1 MTQMIEIVV
10 AGPVGSGKSHVLEL
24 IEKALCAEYGHH
36 VQIASHDLLCERGLG
51 SPGSKPRVSDTIFSL
66 KEQGEVSFRKLGER
80 RVTAESQS
88 TATSN
93 ELKAGVLSGR
103 FIPDRNQIDAM
114 RLVARLV
121 NAGAIALV
129 DDEYV
134 PGQQTF
140 RALKIGKKVSD
151 SAEEAMT
158 RIEATTA
165 QLREVVA
172 PAFEPGQTMIGSFSI
187 DPLESAIESAARL
200 LRDEREHLAHIST
213 TLNGDIPLSPVYKR
227 MSSHLEALLDAQL
240 SRVRP

>member
-24 IEKALCAEYGHH
+24 IEKALRAEYGHH
-36 VQIASHDLLCERGLG
+36 VQIASHDLLCERALG

-93 ELKAGVLSGR
+93 ELKAGELSGR

-121 NAGAIALV
+121 NAGAIALA

-134 PGQQTF
+134 PGQQMF
-140 RALKIGKKVSD
+140 RALKIGKTASESVH
-151 SAEEAMT
+151 EAMI
-158 RIEATTA
+158 RVDATTA
-165 QLREVVA
+165 PVL
-172 PAFEPGQTMIGSFSI
+172 EPGQAMIGSFAG
-187 DPLESAIESAARL
+187 DLLESAIESTARV
-200 LRDEREHLAHIST
+200 LRDERVHLAHISMT
-213 TLNGDIPLSPVYKR
+213 MSGVVPPSPIYKR

-240 SRVRP
+240 KRVSA